1 MEGTNNSEEVKQ
13 PQVDTDA
20 EMADIQQEVKS
31 KPTCIIVMGMAGSG
45 KTTFVKRLCSYLS
58 EKQLKSYNINLDP
71 AVIQAPFPAHI
82 DIRDSVKYK
91 QVMKK
96 YQLGPNGAIL
106 TSLNLFAT
114 QFDQVID
121 LVEKKQ
127 DQFKYVVIDTPGQI
141 EVFSMS
147 ASGQVITESL
157 ACTFPTVIIYVV
169 DTVRAENP
177 NTFMSNMLYAL
188 SIMYKTKLPLIVTF
202 NKTDVLS
209 HEFALTWMKNFDEF
223 EDSLDTDKSYLSTL
237 SRSMSLVLQ
246 EFYENLNSCGVS
258 AITGLGFD
266 TLLKSVE
273 KGVEEYAEV
282 FLPDIKQRMKL
293 NEAKKKQI
301 EDQNMQNFEK
311 DKKEED
317 ESKGEAKEPLDI
329 ENLYKDFDS
338 LLKDVNN

>member
-1 MEGTNNSEEVKQ
+1 MDSKTIDANSDTEMTSKQ
-13 PQVDTDA
+13 P
-20 EMADIQQEVKS
+20 EEGS

-58 EKQLKSYNINLDP
+58 EKDKKSYNINLDP
-71 AVIQAPFPAHI
+71 AVIQTPFPAHI

-127 DQFKYVVIDTPGQI
+127 EEFKYVVIDTPGQI

-157 ACTFPTVIIYVV
+157 ACSFPTVIVYVV

-188 SIMYKTKLPLIVTF
+188 SIMYKTKLPLIVAF

-209 HEFALTWMKNFDEF
+209 HEFALTWMKDFEEF
-223 EDSLDTDKSYLSTL
+223 EDSLQSDKSYLSTL

-246 EFYENLNSCGVS
+246 EFYQKLNSCGVS
-258 AITGLGFD
+258 ALDGLGFD
-266 TLLKSVE
+266 NLLKSIN
-273 KGVEEYAEV
+273 KGAEEYKEI
-282 FLPDIKQRMKL
+282 FLPDIKQRMEQ
-293 NEAKKKQI
+293 NESKKKLI
-301 EDQNMQNFEK
+301 EDQNME
-311 DKKEED
+311 DLPKESQE
-317 ESKGEAKEPLDI
+317 EAKKSEPLDV
-329 ENLYKDFDS
+329 ENLYKDFES